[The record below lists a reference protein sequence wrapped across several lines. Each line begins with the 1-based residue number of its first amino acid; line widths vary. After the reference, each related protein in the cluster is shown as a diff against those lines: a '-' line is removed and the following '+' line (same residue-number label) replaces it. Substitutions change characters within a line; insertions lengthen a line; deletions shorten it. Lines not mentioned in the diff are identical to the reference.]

1 MRIIDLFYRLINDE
15 DMPNRIRTVSDNK
28 EYIYDKSSSD
38 YLDEKENYLFETIC
52 DFMDTKTFLS
62 EEIEI
67 IEE

>member
-1 MRIIDLFYRLINDE
+1 MRIIDLMNKLMNNE
-15 DMPNRIRTVSDNK
+15 DIPNRIRTVSDNK
-28 EYIYDKSSSD
+28 EYTYDKFYSD

-52 DFMDTKTFLS
+52 DFMDTKTFLK

>member
-1 MRIIDLFYRLINDE
+1 MRIIDLMNNLMNNE
-15 DMPNRIRTVSDNK
+15 DIPNRIRTVSDNK
-28 EYIYDKSSSD
+28 EYTYDKFYSD

-52 DFMDTKTFLS
+52 DFMDTKTFLK